1 LLDLIG
7 KSVKIETIEKAV
19 NMAHRAGIKIRGSF
33 MLGLPT
39 ETRED
44 SLATIDFALRMPLDI
59 AKFNLAVPY
68 PGTELLNM
76 AIADG
81 LQVTDD
87 WSNINTAAGLS
98 NTEAF
103 YIPKGRTMAELAK
116 LQKKAHTRFY
126 LRPKQ
131 IWRILKRENIDF
143 NLPKI
148 QSPRQFFEL
157 MGAGVEFLIQ
167 TAKK

>member
-1 LLDLIG
+1 
-7 KSVKIETIEKAV
+7 
-19 NMAHRAGIKIRGSF
+19 

-44 SLATIDFALRMPLDI
+44 SLATLDFAQRLPLDI

-76 AIADG
+76 AIAEG

-103 YIPKGRTMAELAK
+103 YIPKGRTMEELAK
-116 LQKKAHTRFY
+116 LQKKAHTKFY

-131 IWRILKRENIDF
+131 VWRILKRENIDF

-148 QSPRQFFEL
+148 KTPRQFFEL
-157 MGAGVEFLIQ
+157 IGALAEFLVQ
-167 TAKK
+167 TVKK